1 MLLRMTQ
8 LVRISGGIMS
18 ILQTCLMQFYLA
30 ESRLLSQRILKR
42 WIQLFADYHINLVQM
57 LDSGKLLFHNED
69 VRILYD
75 VVSNI
80 YRNNIDYIYSK
91 YDGTRVDKDLLWM
104 IGKITENKD
113 MIELSEIK
121 EGESVDMCDAWKRYI
136 GEKQR
141 EVIVDNIIFMI
152 RYGIPKKDLLTK
164 FTEEEYNEALSKMK
178 TM

>member
-1 MLLRMTQ
+1 MILLRMTQ

-69 VRILYD
+69 VRILFD

-91 YDGTRVDKDLLWM
+91 YDGTRVDK
-104 IGKITENKD
+104 I
-113 MIELSEIK
+113 
-121 EGESVDMCDAWKRYI
+121 C
-136 GEKQR
+136 
-141 EVIVDNIIFMI
+141 
-152 RYGIPKKDLLTK
+152 YG
-164 FTEEEYNEALSKMK
+164 
-178 TM
+178 

>member
-1 MLLRMTQ
+1 M
-8 LVRISGGIMS
+8 
-18 ILQTCLMQFYLA
+18 

-57 LDSGKLLFHNED
+57 LDSGKLLFHNND
-69 VRILYD
+69 VRMLFDI
-75 VVSNI
+75 VSNI

-121 EGESVDMCDAWKRYI
+121 EGESVDMCEAWKKFY
-136 GEKQR
+136 EKARQEGFKTGNEDGIR
-141 EVIVDNIIFMI
+141 SATIDNIIFMI

>member
-1 MLLRMTQ
+1 MK
-8 LVRISGGIMS
+8 S
-18 ILQTCLMQFYLA
+18 A
-30 ESRLLSQRILKR
+30 
-42 WIQLFADYHINLVQM
+42 
-57 LDSGKLLFHNED
+57 
-69 VRILYD
+69 

>member
-1 MLLRMTQ
+1 M
-8 LVRISGGIMS
+8 
-18 ILQTCLMQFYLA
+18 
-30 ESRLLSQRILKR
+30 E
-42 WIQLFADYHINLVQM
+42 
-57 LDSGKLLFHNED
+57 
-69 VRILYD
+69 
-75 VVSNI
+75 SNI

-121 EGESVDMCDAWKRYI
+121 EGESVDMCDAWKSFTKKPDR
-136 GEKQR
+136 
-141 EVIVDNIIFMI
+141 
-152 RYGIPKKDLLTK
+152 KDLLTK

>member
-1 MLLRMTQ
+1 M
-8 LVRISGGIMS
+8 
-18 ILQTCLMQFYLA
+18 
-30 ESRLLSQRILKR
+30 E
-42 WIQLFADYHINLVQM
+42 
-57 LDSGKLLFHNED
+57 
-69 VRILYD
+69 
-75 VVSNI
+75 SNI

-113 MIELSEIK
+113 IIELSDMK
-121 EGESVDMCDAWKRYI
+121 EGELVDMCEAWKKFYDEARQEGIKI
-136 GEKQR
+136 GNR
-141 EVIVDNIIFMI
+141 TATIDSIIFMI